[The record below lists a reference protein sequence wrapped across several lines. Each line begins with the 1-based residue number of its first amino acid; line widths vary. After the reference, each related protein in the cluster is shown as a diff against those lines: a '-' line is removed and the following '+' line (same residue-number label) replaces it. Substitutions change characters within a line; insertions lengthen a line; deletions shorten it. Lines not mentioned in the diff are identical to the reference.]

1 MRRLLNAGADKV
13 SINTAAVQ
21 DPGVVEDA
29 AGRFGSQCIVVAI
42 DAKRAGGGWEVFT
55 HGGRKPTGLD
65 AVEWARRMQAAGA
78 GEILLTSMDRD
89 GTRAGFD
96 LALTRAVA
104 EAVDVPVIASG
115 GVGNLEHLAA
125 GVIEGKA
132 DAVLAAS
139 IFHYG
144 EYTVRAGEGS
154 DGRARASR
162 SGCEPAGPPQGR
174 TPERGTR
181 EGSPMNEK
189 WLDEVKWDERG
200 LVPVVAQEAQ
210 TGRVLMFA
218 WMDRAAL
225 ARTAETG
232 EAVYYSRSRERLW
245 RKGEES
251 GHIQRVREIRMDCDN
266 DVVLLKV
273 EQVGGIACHTGRPSC
288 FFQKLVDGRWVT
300 VEAVAKDPREIY
312 REMSD
317 ILDRL
322 AEAIESRKGGDPQ
335 RSYVA
340 RLLAD
345 GEDAVLKKIGEEAT
359 ETVMAGKSGD
369 RLRIVNEMAD
379 LWFHCLVALAHYGL
393 GPRDVLAELRRR
405 EGISGIDEKARA
417 RRGEEGVAG

>member
-1 MRRLLNAGADKV
+1 MPLAKRIIPCLDVTAGRVVKGVNFVDLRDAGDPVEIARRYDDQGADELCFLDITASSDERDTIVHVVEGVAAQVFIPLTVGGGVRSAADVRRLLNAGADKV

-144 EYTVRAGEGS
+144 EYTVRQAKELMA
-154 DGRARASR
+154 AR
-162 SGCEPAGPPQGR
+162 GI
-174 TPERGTR
+174 
-181 EGSPMNEK
+181 
-189 WLDEVKWDERG
+189 EV
-200 LVPVVAQEAQ
+200 
-210 TGRVLMFA
+210 
-218 WMDRAAL
+218 
-225 ARTAETG
+225 
-232 EAVYYSRSRERLW
+232 RL
-245 RKGEES
+245 
-251 GHIQRVREIRMDCDN
+251 
-266 DVVLLKV
+266 
-273 EQVGGIACHTGRPSC
+273 
-288 FFQKLVDGRWVT
+288 
-300 VEAVAKDPREIY
+300 
-312 REMSD
+312 
-317 ILDRL
+317 
-322 AEAIESRKGGDPQ
+322 
-335 RSYVA
+335 
-340 RLLAD
+340 
-345 GEDAVLKKIGEEAT
+345 
-359 ETVMAGKSGD
+359 
-369 RLRIVNEMAD
+369 
-379 LWFHCLVALAHYGL
+379 
-393 GPRDVLAELRRR
+393 
-405 EGISGIDEKARA
+405 
-417 RRGEEGVAG
+417 